1 MNVVFY
7 YDHDGVV
14 HAARG
19 NRTTIKNKINAFY
32 MRRIHFRSGVFF
44 FLPFHDLTTGTKET
58 RFSFH
63 ENSVSCLVDLYVLV
77 VGRTGRRWMPS
88 ERERTREEVTS

>member
-44 FLPFHDLTTGTKET
+44 FF
-58 RFSFH
+58 RFM
-63 ENSVSCLVDLYVLV
+63 
-77 VGRTGRRWMPS
+77 T
-88 ERERTREEVTS
+88 